1 MPRPASTPLGY
12 LLVLALGV
20 GLGFSF
26 QVPAVRPLEAQVPP
40 PAPSAVPPSPAPGSD
55 EAIYQQ
61 LAKQYD
67 QFQSVDR
74 TFQMVARAVGPA
86 VVHIVARKHGQDQDG
101 SPARFDETGSGVI
114 VSPDGTSARYVL
126 TNNHVVEGARAED
139 VTIHLQDGR
148 VLRPE
153 LYWADFKVDIAVL
166 KLDRTDLPAARLG
179 DSDQVAVGQWVLALG
194 SPFGLMHSVSQGI
207 ISARG
212 RYEPELE
219 QDGVENQDFLQT
231 DAAINP
237 GNSGGPL
244 VNLKGEVIGLN
255 TAIASNG
262 GGSEGVGFSI
272 PINLARWAMK
282 QLIVTG
288 RVSRGAIGVILQELL
303 PRDALSLG
311 LDRPRGARV
320 GTVQDDSPAALAGLR
335 EGDVILRYNGV
346 EVVDYNHLINMVST
360 SPIGEPADLVIWRE
374 RHSLPLKIV
383 IADRAA
389 VLSKMPQPG
398 RTSPEGLVRRPRGG
412 PDNLTGGLDLL
423 TIADDKAAREH
434 GLNDAIRGVLIVH
447 VDPSNPLSAYLQ
459 PNDVVQTI
467 DGRSVRSTDE
477 FWRALE
483 HHPVRTR
490 LNLGLQRTVQGKPE
504 SHDIEIP

>member
-12 LLVLALGV
+12 LLALALGLTV
-20 GLGFSF
+20 GLSLQLPGS
-26 QVPAVRPLEAQVPP
+26 PRALKAQAPP
-40 PAPSAVPPSPAPGSD
+40 PAPPRPGPAPGSE
-55 EAIYQQ
+55 EAIYQR
-61 LAKQYD
+61 LARQYE
-67 QFQSVDR
+67 QFQGVDR
-74 TFQMVARAVGPA
+74 TFQMVAKVVAPA
-86 VVHIVARKHGQDQDG
+86 VVHIVARKSGREEDG
-101 SPARFDETGSGVI
+101 TETRFDETGSGVI
-114 VSPDGTSARYVL
+114 VSPDGTDTRYVL
-126 TNNHVVEGARAED
+126 TNNHVVEGADAED

-148 VLRPE
+148 VLKPE
-153 LYWADFKVDIAVL
+153 LFWADFKVDIAVL
-166 KLDRTDLPAARLG
+166 KLDRTDLPVARLG
-179 DSDQVAVGQWVLALG
+179 DSDQVAVGQWVLAIG

-244 VNLKGEVIGLN
+244 VNLKGEVVGLN

-272 PINLARWAMK
+272 PVNLARWAMT
-282 QLIVTG
+282 QLIASG

-303 PRDALSLG
+303 PRDALALG

-320 GTVQDDSPAALAGLR
+320 GSVQEDSPASQAGLH
-335 EGDVILRYNGV
+335 EGDVILRYNGID
-346 EVVDYNHLINMVST
+346 VVDYNHLINLVST
-360 SPIGEPADLVIWRE
+360 SPIGESADIVVWRD
-374 RHSLPLKIV
+374 RQSLPLKII

-389 VLSKMPQPG
+389 VLSRMPRPG
-398 RTSPEGLVRRPRGG
+398 RTSPEGLVRRPRNRL
-412 PDNLTGGLDLL
+412 DGLGNGLEVA
-423 TIADDKAAREH
+423 TIADASAARQH
-434 GLNDAIRGVLIVH
+434 GLMETVRGVLIVH
-447 VDPSNPLSAYLQ
+447 LDPSSPLSPYLQ
-459 PNDVVQTI
+459 PNDLIQTV
-467 DGRSVRSTDE
+467 DGRSVRSADD
-477 FWRALE
+477 FWRAIE
-483 HHPVRTR
+483 HHPARTR